1 MGRGAQVR
9 PGVSPARKFPH
20 IDTMLNNQV
29 IINSIMNQIRRAD
42 HRTSKL
48 KYLLGA
54 MRDDITSRLR
64 NDYKKEMVASCVLR
78 YNAYQLSVKQR
89 ANNFCQK

>member
-1 MGRGAQVR
+1 
-9 PGVSPARKFPH
+9 
-20 IDTMLNNQV
+20 
-29 IINSIMNQIRRAD
+29 MNQIRRAD

-78 YNAYQLSVKQR
+78 YNAYQSNKGQTTFVKNSVR
-89 ANNFCQK
+89 DMLLDVLGNFP